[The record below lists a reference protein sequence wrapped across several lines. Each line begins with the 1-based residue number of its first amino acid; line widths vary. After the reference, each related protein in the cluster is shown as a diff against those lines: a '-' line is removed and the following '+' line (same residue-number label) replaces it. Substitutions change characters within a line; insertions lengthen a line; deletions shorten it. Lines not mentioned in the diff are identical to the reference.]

1 MPPPPV
7 MVTMV
12 MMKTTLIIIVHPV
25 VTIQLWRHPFHDE
38 HISVPTQGLFTCL
51 ELQQLGKEGTL
62 DTNGICALVQ
72 SSSQVPCGCLNAD
85 GTPIILIDETDTET
99 NSDPTTTT
107 TNDDAPTSTNT
118 NAIDGDANNSNASAA
133 AAPGKR
139 ATTTTTTM
147 NSQVAVVVVTSTISG
162 IMVSL
167 FL

>member
-85 GTPIILIDETDTET
+85 GTPIVLSSSEDTATQTETDSTA
-99 NSDPTTTT
+99 TT
-107 TNDDAPTSTNT
+107 TNDNDPTTNT
-118 NAIDGDANNSNASAA
+118 IE
-133 AAPGKR
+133 AAPVSR
-139 ATTTTTTM
+139 ATTTTM
-147 NSQVAVVVVTSTISG
+147 HSLVVVIVMATTLSSIMISL
-162 IMVSL
+162 VL
-167 FL
+167 